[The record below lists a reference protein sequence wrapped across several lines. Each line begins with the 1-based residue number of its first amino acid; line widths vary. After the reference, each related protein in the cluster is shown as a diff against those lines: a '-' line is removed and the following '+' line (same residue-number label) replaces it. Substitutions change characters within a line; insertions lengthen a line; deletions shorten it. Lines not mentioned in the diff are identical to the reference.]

1 MRSVD
6 FAVNPIRGQ
15 GADLM
20 KDLLTIGVATL
31 LLSVAAPVSA
41 SPESREYHRGYY
53 DCLAGRYDQER
64 DGRAYREGCR
74 AAQRERDGEDEGE
87 GPGGRPWR
95 EPPPGGPDD
104 NGPGYNGPG
113 DGRPGFGGPGE
124 NGPGY
129 GGPPVAPR
137 TPQPVGIP
145 NVKGMEPGQ
154 ALAAMASRGYRNVGT
169 TVVGAGIFSIY
180 FNPMTRECV
189 QLANANGRVIDAREI
204 GSNPRCR

>member
-1 MRSVD
+1 
-6 FAVNPIRGQ
+6 
-15 GADLM
+15 M
-20 KDLLTIGVATL
+20 KDRMAIGAAAL
-31 LLSVAAPVSA
+31 LLGFAAPAAA

-64 DGRAYREGCR
+64 NGHAYREGCR
-74 AAQRERDGEDEGE
+74 AAERERERDGDDEGA
-87 GPGGRPWR
+87 GRRPWR
-95 EPPPGGPDD
+95 EPRPGGPGYHGPGDNGPGD

-113 DGRPGFGGPGE
+113 YGPGYNGPGGIGPGFGA
-124 NGPGY
+124 PGY

-137 TPQPVGIP
+137 VPGPVGIP
-145 NVKGMEPGQ
+145 NVRGMEPAQ

-180 FNPMTRECV
+180 FNPVTRECV
-189 QLANANGRVIDAREI
+189 QLANANGRVVDAREI